1 MHYVTNDWELGNIC
15 GCLRIFQCA
24 DYLLLIAEELLIDF
38 RDIIGEHSGANMA
51 HTVYETLCSFG
62 LKGRVSQQI

>member
-15 GCLRIFQCA
+15 CLHILQCA
-24 DYLLLIAEELLIDF
+24 DYLLIAEELLIDF

-51 HTVYETLCSFG
+51 HAVYETLYFFG
-62 LKGRVSQQI
+62 LKGWVSQQI